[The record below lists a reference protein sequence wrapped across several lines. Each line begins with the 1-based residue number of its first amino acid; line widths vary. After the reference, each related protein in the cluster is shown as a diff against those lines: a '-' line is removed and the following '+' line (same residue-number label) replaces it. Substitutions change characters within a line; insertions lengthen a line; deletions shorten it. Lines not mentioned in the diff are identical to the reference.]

1 MAVVM
6 LVKKKKVVMEIVAVV
21 VIEVGVIRDSDEHCR
36 DNVIDDGVSVGNHNN
51 SSGINRTSD
60 EMCAACPD
68 VG

>member
-1 MAVVM
+1 M
-6 LVKKKKVVMEIVAVV
+6 V

-68 VG
+68 AG